1 MDSPDWPDWP
11 DWTALQ
17 RDQSAKSAQTLVKGQ
32 VSDLSKKE
40 SRPDLTPVPRF
51 SNVLFGPQRAGRP
64 RGRRSGAASRHLAKA
79 GR

>member
-1 MDSPDWPDWP
+1 MDSPDWP